1 MSGRSV
7 IGKRIQ
13 YIKDRKYQLTEGE
26 YKEFH
31 AAAIQYSNAV
41 KVIIGYHKEVIRRE
55 WDERE
60 RKNKISGGTG
70 RQAGA

>member
-13 YIKDRKYQLTEGE
+13 YIKDRKYQLTEDE
-26 YKEFH
+26 YKQFR

-60 RKNKISGGTG
+60 RKNKTGSGSGQQTG
-70 RQAGA
+70 A